1 MSGDSAQGLSL
12 CLGTLDFLSLRPLL
26 TGHYLEDYFVALVQR
41 LEAFAEY
48 CRVMDK
54 YILANFLS
62 NETQALFVVPPFD
75 FAFSHNYLL
84 NALRARNQKN
94 NGHTPDR
101 VRARD

>member
-1 MSGDSAQGLSL
+1 MGS
-12 CLGTLDFLSLRPLL
+12 LDFLSLRPLL
-26 TGHYLEDYFVALVQR
+26 TGHNLEDYFVALVQR
-41 LEAFAEY
+41 LEAFTEY

-84 NALRARNQKN
+84 NALRARNQKTTDTHLT
-94 NGHTPDR
+94 GCVPEIST
-101 VRARD
+101 